1 MDPVTFANLQSEES
15 DSAEER
21 RWENEGGNPGR
32 LQPLRCDNQQEEVTT
47 APARATLKA
56 FCYPG

>member
-1 MDPVTFANLQSEES
+1 MDPLTFANSQSEES

-21 RWENEGGNPGR
+21 RWENAGGNPGR
-32 LQPLRCDNQQEEVTT
+32 LQPLPCDDQKEEVTR

-56 FCYPG
+56 FCYQG